1 MKTVNI
7 ELPDFVDL
15 DGSEAKNILAA
26 QLYKKGKLSLGQA
39 ATVAGLSKRTFF
51 EILGRYEVSVFNM
64 RGQELEEDSKNA

>member
-1 MKTVNI
+1 LKTVNI

-15 DGSEAKNILAA
+15 DGSEAKSILAA

-64 RGQELEEDSKNA
+64 SAQELEEDFKNA